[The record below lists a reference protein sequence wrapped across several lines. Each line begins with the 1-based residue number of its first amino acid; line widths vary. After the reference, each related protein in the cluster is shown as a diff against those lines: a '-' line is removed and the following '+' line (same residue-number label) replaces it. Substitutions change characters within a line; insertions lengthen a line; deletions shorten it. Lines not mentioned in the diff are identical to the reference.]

1 MRVGRTVR
9 RTMERSV
16 VSAFDPDAGDR
27 APVALGRVAAEALA
41 ARLLVVVVRPGGS
54 VPERFARLEDATERA
69 GVVAG
74 MRATLPSAGVEVRE
88 LGAPSPSAGLHAV
101 LATERP
107 VLAVLGSSR
116 AGAHGN
122 IALGRTTERVVD
134 GAPCPVAVAPRE
146 HASRPLA
153 RIAVGVLPSPEG
165 REALRAATRLA
176 AAAGAALHV
185 VMVLAGTPDADEAR
199 EIARE
204 IAPEA
209 ERLPGARDASSILGP
224 AIARGDR
231 RIGRRRQRAR
241 RRPRRGAP
249 ARVRARRRAAAR
261 LAGLWSSRCGRR
273 RRGRAADPRRR
284 ALSRRHR
291 PAGGVHRC
299 LRRRRR
305 PGRA

>member
-1 MRVGRTVR
+1 VFMRVGRTVR
-9 RTMERSV
+9 RTMDRSV

-74 MRATLPSAGVEVRE
+74 MRATLPSSGVEVRE

-134 GAPCPVAVAPRE
+134 GAPCPVAVAPKE

-199 EIARE
+199 EIAHE
-204 IAPEA
+204 IAPET

-224 AIARGDR
+224 AIAAATGGSGADASVLVGDPVEALLR
-231 RIGRRRQRAR
+231 ASEHADVLLLGSRAYGPPDAVGVGGVAR
-241 RRPRRGAP
+241 RVLDGARCPVVIVPRGESTD
-249 ARVRARRRAAAR
+249 V
-261 LAGLWSSRCGRR
+261 
-273 RRGRAADPRRR
+273 
-284 ALSRRHR
+284 
-291 PAGGVHRC
+291 
-299 LRRRRR
+299 
-305 PGRA
+305 